1 MDPGPFDLS
10 HLHRPVLVSEVLTLL
25 APSDRTQV
33 SDAGDLIVDGTVG
46 YGGHAEA
53 MLRAWP
59 RSRLLGIDRDREA
72 LMSSKAR
79 LADFGPRVRL
89 FHASYAEIADV
100 LEEAGETAPRAI
112 LLDVGVSSPQ
122 LDRGERGFSFR
133 EPEAPADMRF
143 DRDGGGRT
151 AADVVNESE
160 ERELASLIFEH
171 GGERHARAVAR
182 ALVAARPVRTL
193 GDVIRAV
200 ERIVRRDASGI
211 HPATRTLQALRIA
224 VNDEAGHM
232 ERGLRAAIDVLAV
245 GGRLAVI
252 SFHGGEER
260 AVKAAFLEAKRRGR
274 VRVLTAKGI
283 RPTDREVADNARAS
297 SARLRA
303 AERTDEAAG
312 GMEAFR

>member
-1 MDPGPFDLS
+1 MDPGPSDLS
-10 HLHRPVLVSEVLTLL
+10 HLHRPVLVDEVLNLL
-25 APSDRTQV
+25 APSDRIQ
-33 SDAGDLIVDGTVG
+33 SSGGPLIVDGTVG

-53 MLRAWP
+53 MLAAWP
-59 RSRLLGIDRDREA
+59 SARLLGIDRDREA
-72 LMSSKAR
+72 LLSSKAR
-79 LADFGPRVRL
+79 LAGFGPRVRL

-100 LEEAGETAPRAI
+100 LEEAGERAPVAI

-133 EPEAPADMRF
+133 SPEALADMRF
-143 DRDGGGRT
+143 DRDGGGKT
-151 AADVVNESE
+151 AADLVNQLE
-160 ERELASLIFEH
+160 EYELSRIFFEH

-193 GDVIRAV
+193 GDVIAAV
-200 ERIVRRDASGI
+200 GRVVRRDVSGI

-224 VNDEAGHM
+224 VNDESGHM
-232 ERGLRAAIDVLAV
+232 DRGLEAAIDVLAI

-260 AVKAAFLEAKRRGR
+260 AVKAAFSAARRMDR
-274 VRVLTAKGI
+274 IRVLTTKGI
-283 RPTDREVADNARAS
+283 RPTDREVAENPRAS

-303 AERTDEAAG
+303 AERIDGVAG
-312 GMEAFR
+312 LGSVDT